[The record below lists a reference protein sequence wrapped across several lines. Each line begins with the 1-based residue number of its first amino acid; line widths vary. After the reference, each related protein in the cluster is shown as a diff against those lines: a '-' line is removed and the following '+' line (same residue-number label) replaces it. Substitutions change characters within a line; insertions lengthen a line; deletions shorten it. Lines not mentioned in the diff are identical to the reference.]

1 MNPIA
6 ADRTGRSTFRAGL
19 RSGVWSVTKN
29 SHFYGDYLS
38 RAEAIR
44 SACHAARA
52 VEALG
57 GEAVV
62 LAGPDEAVIPHGDP
76 LPRT

>member
-6 ADRTGRSTFRAGL
+6 ADRTVECVIHARL

-29 SHFYGDYLS
+29 DRFYGDYLS
-38 RAEAIR
+38 KADAV
-44 SACHAARA
+44 SAACAAARA

-57 GEAVV
+57 GTARV
-62 LAGPDEAVIPHGDP
+62 LAGADGVVVAHQAPPP
-76 LPRT
+76 